1 MNRIGFLF
9 SSSGFPQLRFVVPKN
24 FSYLDMASELLPKRI
39 RDSEQVHSEFAS

>member
-1 MNRIGFLF
+1 MTKDWIPLQ
-9 SSSGFPQLRFVVPKN
+9 QLRFSAAHVCCSKN